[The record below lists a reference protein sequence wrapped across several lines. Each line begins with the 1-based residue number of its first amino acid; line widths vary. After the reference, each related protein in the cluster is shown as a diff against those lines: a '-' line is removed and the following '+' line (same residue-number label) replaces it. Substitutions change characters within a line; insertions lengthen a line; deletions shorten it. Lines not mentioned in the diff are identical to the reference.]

1 MVAGEDSK
9 GGTDADAMARANAE
23 AAADAA
29 KVRRAVETQEA
40 INADDPRDIEQIV
53 AEAVERAARDREQA
67 DSYYRDKAAR
77 GSGQADQQQ
86 KLNAG
91 VSYGP
96 PLFHPDGVTPPI
108 PGGTSAFRTFLL
120 LHLVLVWSKYSSNT
134 LLPEPGLKTLILV
147 VWR

>member
-53 AEAVERAARDREQA
+53 AEAAERAARDREQA
-67 DSYYRDKAAR
+67 
-77 GSGQADQQQ
+77 
-86 KLNAG
+86 
-91 VSYGP
+91 
-96 PLFHPDGVTPPI
+96 
-108 PGGTSAFRTFLL
+108 
-120 LHLVLVWSKYSSNT
+120 
-134 LLPEPGLKTLILV
+134 
-147 VWR
+147 